1 MNQPLTRKTLG
12 RTGLEVTNL
21 GYGAME
27 IRGEPR
33 GREVSDEDAGAILNA
48 VLDAGINFI
57 DTSIDY
63 GRSEELI
70 GEHISH
76 RRSEFY
82 LASKCG
88 CAATPEAAGEHIFT
102 RKNIIAGVE
111 QSLKRMHTDYLDI
124 VQFHSSP
131 SKATLD
137 DEDAIQTLLDL
148 KEQGKIRFLGSSST
162 LPNLADHVEMN
173 VFDEFQI
180 PYSGLSREHEN
191 WITRAADAGIGTV
204 IRGGVA
210 KGQPGEGGGVND
222 TWSKWD
228 EADLNSLLEV
238 GEIQTAFMLRFTLT
252 HPELHTTIIG
262 TKNPV
267 HLRENVAAAGR
278 GPLSPDTYAEAKRRL
293 DAAGVTA
300 EPA

>member
-1 MNQPLTRKTLG
+1 MTLPITKNLLG
-12 RTGLEVTNL
+12 QTGLEVTRL

-27 IRGEPR
+27 VRGGPR
-33 GREVSDEDAGAILNA
+33 GREVSDEEAGAILNA
-48 VLDAGINFI
+48 VLDAGINFV

-70 GEHISH
+70 GKYISH

-88 CAATPEAAGEHIFT
+88 CPTVSDAAGEHIFT
-102 RKNIIAGVE
+102 RENIVAGVE
-111 QSLKRMHTDYLDI
+111 QSLKRMCTDYLDI

-131 SKATLD
+131 SKEILQQ
-137 DEDAIQTLLDL
+137 EDAIQTLLDL
-148 KEQGKIRFLGSSST
+148 KEQGKTRFLGSSST
-162 LPNLADHVEMN
+162 LPNLADHLQMS

-210 KGQPGEGGGVND
+210 RGQPGEGRGMED
-222 TWSKWD
+222 TWAKWD
-228 EADLNSLLEV
+228 EADLDSLLETA
-238 GEIQTAFMLRFTLT
+238 ESRTAFMLRFTLT
-252 HPELHTTIIG
+252 HPDLHTTIVG
-262 TKNPV
+262 TKSTV
-267 HLRENVAAAGR
+267 HLIENVAAAGR
-278 GPLSPDTYAEAKRRL
+278 GPLSSDTYEEAKRRL
-293 DAAGVTA
+293 DSVGILA
-300 EPA
+300 

>member
-1 MNQPLTRKTLG
+1 MTHPLTKNILG

-27 IRGEPR
+27 IRGGPR

-48 VLDAGINFI
+48 VLDSGINFI

-70 GEHISH
+70 GEYISH

-82 LASKCG
+82 LATKCG
-88 CAATPEAAGEHIFT
+88 CAAIPEAAGEHVFT
-102 RKNIIAGVE
+102 RENIVAGVE
-111 QSLKRMHTDYLDI
+111 QSLKRMRTNHLDI

-131 SKATLD
+131 SKATLKE
-137 DEDAIQTLLDL
+137 EDAIKTLLDL

-162 LPNLADHVEMN
+162 LPNLADHVAMS

-180 PYSGLSREHEN
+180 PYSALSREHED
-191 WITRAADAGIGTV
+191 WITKAAVSGIGTV

-210 KGQPGEGGGVND
+210 KGQPGEGTGVND
-222 TWSKWD
+222 TWAKWD
-228 EADLNSLLEV
+228 EAGLDALLEV
-238 GEIQTAFMLRFTLT
+238 GESRTAFMLRFTLT
-252 HPELHTTIIG
+252 HPGLHTTIVG
-262 TKNPV
+262 TKNQV
-267 HLRENVAAAGR
+267 HLWENVAAAGR
-278 GPLSPDTYAEAKRRL
+278 DPLSPDTFDEAKRRL
-293 DAAGVTA
+293 DAVGVTA
-300 EPA
+300 EPV